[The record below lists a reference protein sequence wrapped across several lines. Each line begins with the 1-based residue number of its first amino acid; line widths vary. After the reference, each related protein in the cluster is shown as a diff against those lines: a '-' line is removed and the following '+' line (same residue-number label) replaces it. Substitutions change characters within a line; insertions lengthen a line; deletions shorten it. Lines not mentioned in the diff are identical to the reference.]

1 MFQALALYIYRL
13 LKIKLVEG
21 LAEGGL
27 AEGGLAEGTQT
38 TLLMDASPVF
48 FACVNHLLFTYM

>member
-1 MFQALALYIYRL
+1 ML
-13 LKIKLVEG
+13 LKIKLVEDLAEGG

-38 TLLMDASPVF
+38 TLLMDASLVF